1 MLFDRIKL
9 PRLRG
14 DANHKSMRASSVLV
28 PVTGDDCDED
38 VVRIACEMLESR
50 RSLLRV
56 LYVIE
61 VARHSPID
69 AEIAEDYQK
78 GEAALRRME
87 QVANS
92 YNCMSEARLMQARK
106 AGAVIVRESIDK
118 NVDAIVMGASQT
130 ESFGVFSLGE
140 HIPYVLRHAPCRVII
155 YRDPKLAASGGA
167 AAPRLTGAKRA
178 F

>member
-1 MLFDRIKL
+1 MFDRIKT
-9 PRLRG
+9 PRLMRG
-14 DANHKSMRASSVLV
+14 DRSRKSMRASSVLV

-38 VVRIACEMLESR
+38 IVRIACEMLESR
-50 RSLLRV
+50 RSRLHV

-61 VARHSPID
+61 VARRAPID

-78 GEAALRRME
+78 GETVLREME

-92 YNCMSEARLMQARK
+92 YNRMPEAQLVQARK

-118 NVDAIVMGASQT
+118 DVDAVVMGAPRI
-130 ESFGVFSLGE
+130 ESFGAFSLGE

-155 YRDPKLAASGGA
+155 YRDPKLASADVVPP
-167 AAPRLTGAKRA
+167 PRLTGAKRPL
-178 F
+178 

>member
-1 MLFDRIKL
+1 MFDRIKL

-14 DANHKSMRASSVLV
+14 DANRKSMRASSVLV

-50 RSLLRV
+50 RSLLHV

-61 VARHSPID
+61 VGRHAPVD
-69 AEIAEDYQK
+69 AEIVEDYQK
-78 GEAALRRME
+78 GETALRRVE
-87 QVANS
+87 RVANS
-92 YNCMSEARLMQARK
+92 YNCMSEAQLVQARK

-118 NVDAIVMGASQT
+118 NVDAVVMGASQT
-130 ESFGVFSLGE
+130 ESFGAFSLGE

-155 YRDPKLAASGGA
+155 YRDPKLVSADSA
-167 AAPRLTGAKRA
+167 AAPPRLTRA
-178 F
+178 RRAL